1 MEREERLRKLY
12 VISKALYL
20 GIKQLS
26 KEAHVFTKDEQT
38 QEDLR
43 DMQELYDEIYGAY
56 VPPQGWGQEVQRPT
70 TVTVRRTLWNV
81 K

>member
-1 MEREERLRKLY
+1 MEREERLRRLY

-26 KEAHVFTKDEQT
+26 KEAEVFTKDEET
-38 QEDLR
+38 HSDLQ
-43 DMQELYDEIYGAY
+43 DMQKMYDEIYGTF
-56 VPPQGWGQEVQRPT
+56 VPVQGWGKEIQRPT
-70 TVTVRRTLWNV
+70 TVRRTLWNV